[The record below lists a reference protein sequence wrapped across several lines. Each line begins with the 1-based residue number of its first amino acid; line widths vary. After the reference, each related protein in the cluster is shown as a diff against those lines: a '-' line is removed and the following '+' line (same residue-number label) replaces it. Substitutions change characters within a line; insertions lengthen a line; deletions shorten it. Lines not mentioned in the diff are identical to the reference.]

1 MTKILSLDPGIKNLS
16 YCYLSIEAGK
26 IEILDWKNICV
37 TQANCKKI
45 DFELLIEQL
54 LETLALHFDDSFAAD
69 IVLIENQPLRNNK
82 MKSLSVAIYTYFSM
96 LKMHFGN
103 IEKVQFIR
111 ATEKLKCLK
120 YQELPA
126 TIGSL
131 GKSTYKHR
139 KQSSIQ
145 LCRLYL
151 MDICPE
157 KLEWFDK
164 QKKSDD
170 LSDVINQ
177 AIYYIESKLKFDL
190 SAKPIPNVDGGLQQ
204 SGLY

>member
-1 MTKILSLDPGIKNLS
+1 MTRILSLDPGIKNLS
-16 YCYLSIEAGK
+16 YCYLSVENGK
-26 IEILDWKNICV
+26 IELLDWQNLCV

-45 DFELLIEQL
+45 DFEILIEQL
-54 LETLALHFDDSFAAD
+54 LETLALHFNDSFPAD

-82 MKSLSVAIYTYFSM
+82 MKSVSVAIYTYFSM

-111 ATEKLKCLK
+111 ATEKLKCSK
-120 YQELPA
+120 YLELPLE
-126 TIGSL
+126 TS
-131 GKSTYKHR
+131 GKASYKSR
-139 KQSSIQ
+139 KLLSIQ

-164 QKKSDD
+164 QRKADD
-170 LSDVINQ
+170 LSDVTNQ
-177 AIYYIESKLKFDL
+177 AMYYIENKLKQTKLTADDAL
-190 SAKPIPNVDGGLQQ
+190 
-204 SGLY
+204 

>member
-26 IEILDWKNICV
+26 IEILDWQNICV

-69 IVLIENQPLRNNK
+69 IVLIENQPLKNNK

-103 IEKVQFIR
+103 IEKVQFVR

-126 TIGSL
+126 TIGPL

-170 LSDVINQ
+170 LSDVTNQ
-177 AIYYIESKLKFDL
+177 AIYYIENKLKIQTI
-190 SAKPIPNVDGGLQQ
+190 KNVAPVSD
-204 SGLY
+204 